1 MGDPIF
7 LEKLFE
13 AGKIA
18 FDQYTPEHQKQTE
31 EKTEEVVV
39 E

>member
-18 FDQYTPEHQKQTE
+18 FEQYTPEHQKQTE
-31 EKTEEVVV
+31 QTEEIVV